1 MSEFIQGK
9 TVVINQPSYSLYTIF
24 SDPGRIAGVLPEQY
38 RDKVSFGEDT
48 VLIHVQG
55 FELGVKVHSR
65 TPFSKVEY
73 EHYGQS
79 PFPFFIAIFMEPAS
93 DSTTYFHIELT
104 AELNMMMRM
113 MLGGKLREAV
123 DKITDAIANAA
134 AGKMPD
140 NMPQGWQDMMK

>member
-24 SDPGRIAGVLPEQY
+24 SGPGRIAGVLPEQY

-55 FELGVKVHSR
+55 FELGVKGHSR

>member
-9 TVVINQPSYSLYTIF
+9 TVIINQPSYALYTIF

-38 RDKVSFGEDT
+38 RDKVTFGEDT

-55 FELGVKVHSR
+55 FELGVKVHGR

-113 MLGGKLREAV
+113 LLGKKLEEGVNSLA
-123 DKITDAIANAA
+123 DGIATAFNSI
-134 AGKMPD
+134 
-140 NMPQGWQDMMK
+140 